1 MILDEIRKMK
11 NEGKLTL
18 RKSYPGS
25 CSVQMKIH
33 NSTHVDIILYYP
45 NNITPRFLISI
56 WNDGD
61 FSIWHWSIGGTLI
74 GLRRYY
80 NRERQL
86 YDIDGKYIKDIKT

>member
-1 MILDEIRKMK
+1 MILDSIRNYK
-11 NEGKLTL
+11 NTGVITL
-18 RKSYPGS
+18 RNSPGG
-25 CSVQMKIH
+25 CSIRLKIH
-33 NSTHVDIILYYP
+33 NSAHVDIILYYP

-61 FSIWHWSIGGTLI
+61 FSTWHWSIGGTLI

-86 YDIDGKYIKDIKT
+86 YGIDGKYIKDIET